1 MTIAELTSMVG
12 LALLNK
18 GAEKLVDIGS
28 TWLAPRF
35 TTGKEKLRAKLQEA
49 KEKMTVQ
56 SLGVAGIS
64 DSAIIEM
71 REHMELKIKAISNY
85 ESRIEVPA
93 EKKMGNVVTLVFN
106 RDVTEKEK
114 QDFYNEDN
122 LKAFMA
128 LYGDGDIPDF
138 EKMQFSRDDELEIEL
153 GEKVSAQK
161 AYLFAVMIEEY
172 MVGCKI
178 STGEDQLLIERVDL
192 DMEYG
197 AEELE
202 RMMEDMEDEK

>member
-1 MTIAELTSMVG
+1 MIIAEIVGTAVLSKGTEKMVDMG
-12 LALLNK
+12 T
-18 GAEKLVDIGS
+18 

-35 TTGKEKLRAKLQEA
+35 TAGMKKIGAKLQEI

-56 SLGVAGIS
+56 SSKVAGIS
-64 DSAIIEM
+64 DSAIMEM
-71 REHMELKIKAISNY
+71 RERMELKISAISNY
-85 ESRIEVPA
+85 DSRIEVPA
-93 EKKMGNVVTLVFN
+93 EKEMGNVVTLVFN
-106 RDVTEKEK
+106 RDITEKEK

-122 LKAFMA
+122 LKAFMG
-128 LYGDGDIPDF
+128 LYADGDIPNF

-153 GEKVSAQK
+153 DEEVSAQR

-178 STGEDQLLIERVDL
+178 GTGEDQLVIERVDL

-197 AEELE
+197 PEELE
-202 RMMEDMEDEK
+202 RMMEEWDNEK